1 VVAGDLAE
9 PQQYFVFDTSS
20 LIAIR
25 EIVPAANR
33 RGVLGR
39 LMQIVKAGEL
49 VFPSEVLDELERHAR
64 EHDPIL
70 DWVVAAKPLACR
82 FGSQF
87 DALRIVMSD
96 PQAKRVIDVDKTAG
110 VDEADPH
117 VLALA
122 IHLRQHA
129 NVVVVTEETRD
140 RGDRTSM
147 TTACGVLRLFR
158 LPMKAFLTERK
169 IWPN

>member
-1 VVAGDLAE
+1 MVAGDLAE

-33 RGVLGR
+33 RGVLAR
-39 LMQIVKAGEL
+39 LMQLVKAGEL

-64 EHDPIL
+64 DNDPIL
-70 DWVVAAKPLACR
+70 DWVVAAKPLAVR
-82 FGSQF
+82 FGPQF
-87 DALRIVMSD
+87 DALRIVMSN
-96 PQAKRVIDVDKTAG
+96 PQAKRVIDADKATG
-110 VDEADPH
+110 IDEADPH

-122 IHLRQHA
+122 VHLKQHA
-129 NVVVVTEETRD
+129 SVVVVTEETRD
-140 RGDRTSM
+140 RGNRTSM

-158 LPMKAFLTERK
+158 LPMKAFLAERK
-169 IWPN
+169 IWPS

>member
-1 VVAGDLAE
+1 MVAGDLAE

-25 EIVPAANR
+25 EVVPATNR
-33 RGVLGR
+33 RSVFSR
-39 LMQIVKAGEL
+39 LTQLVISGEL
-49 VFPSEVLDELERHAR
+49 VFPSEVFDELQRHAK
-64 EHDPIL
+64 EQDPIL
-70 DWVVAAKPLACR
+70 DWVTGAKPLACR
-82 FGSQF
+82 FGPQF
-87 DALRIVMSD
+87 SALRLVMSD
-96 PQAKRVIDVDKTAG
+96 PQAKRVIDVDKATG

-122 IHLRQHA
+122 IHLKQNA

-140 RGDRTSM
+140 RSDRTSM

-158 LPMKAFLTERK
+158 LPVKAFLMERR
-169 IWPN
+169 IWPT

>member
-1 VVAGDLAE
+1 MVAGDLAE

-20 LIAIR
+20 LISIR
-25 EIVPAANR
+25 EIVPSANR
-33 RGVLGR
+33 RSVLAR
-39 LMQIVKAGEL
+39 LTQLVKSGEL
-49 VFPSEVLDELERHAR
+49 VFPSEVFDELERYAR

-70 DWVVAAKPLACR
+70 EWVMSAKPLACR
-82 FGSQF
+82 FGAQF
-87 DALRIVMSD
+87 DALRIVMNNA
-96 PQAKRVIDVDKTAG
+96 QAKRVIDADKALG

-122 IHLRQHA
+122 VHLRQHA
-129 NVVVVTEETRD
+129 DVVVVTEETRD

-158 LPMKAFLTERK
+158 LPMSAFLIERK